1 MKCRRLSKKQNSK
14 NKLTHFSLF
23 IFYFYWTNINI
34 LWDIQYQQKHI
45 NAIWTDLMSYH
56 CFQNRFFCFVCIELC
71 FWLNRY
77 NLFMCDL
84 YEFNYCFLL
93 CIYDSVFYLYNFIYI
108 IVIIDQK
115 SWQSST
121 SYVTYH
127 LPQNFFIQ

>member
-1 MKCRRLSKKQNSK
+1 MIRKIAQIFPHYFL
-14 NKLTHFSLF
+14 LTHFSLF

-34 LWDIQYQQKHI
+34 LWDTQYQQKHI

-84 YEFNYCFLL
+84 YEFNYCFLF

-108 IVIIDQK
+108 IVIIDQR
-115 SWQSST
+115 SWQRIT